1 MDIVHER
8 AAGIDI
14 SKKDARVCIRVPG
27 KRAGTFTS
35 TVTTWGPT
43 AAEVLALRDFLLEAR
58 VTTVVMESTSD
69 YWKPFYY
76 VFEDVLPVVLV
87 NAKAARNIPG
97 RKTDVSDAAW
107 LAQLGAHGLLRAS
120 FVPPEPIRQLRDLT
134 RARTAV
140 VRERARCIQRLEKFL
155 ESTGIKL
162 SSTVTDLT
170 GVSSRAMLEALIA
183 GERDPVVLASLP
195 GARCAARPR
204 P

>member
-14 SKKDARVCIRVPG
+14 SKKDAKVCIRVAG

-35 TVTTWGPT
+35 TVTTWGST

-87 NAKAARNIPG
+87 NARAARNIPG

-107 LAQLGAHGLLRAS
+107 LA
-120 FVPPEPIRQLRDLT
+120 
-134 RARTAV
+134 
-140 VRERARCIQRLEKFL
+140 
-155 ESTGIKL
+155 
-162 SSTVTDLT
+162 
-170 GVSSRAMLEALIA
+170 
-183 GERDPVVLASLP
+183 
-195 GARCAARPR
+195 
-204 P
+204 